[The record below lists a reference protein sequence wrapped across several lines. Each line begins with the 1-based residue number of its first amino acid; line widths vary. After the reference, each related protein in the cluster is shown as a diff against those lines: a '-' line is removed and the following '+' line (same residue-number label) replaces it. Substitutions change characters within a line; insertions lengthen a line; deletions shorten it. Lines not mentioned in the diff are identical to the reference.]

1 MAQIK
6 ETTISGNKPYTAPV
20 DTSVDPY
27 GVQQSGETGAVI
39 QPVASIIDPSNATG
53 YAAGAYDR
61 AVANANIP
69 VTTVT
74 GNNAPASTNTT
85 ADGQPN
91 IPDPYGGE
99 GVNTS
104 QTAATIPLSEDDKRA
119 IAWQTN
125 PGLMDIATEMQN
137 INNNPDLGDAQAP
150 DPYGV
155 NAWDAARDAK
165 LQAIA
170 QTQAVDTGN
179 VGLNTGNGTTG
190 GYTGGGGGTST
201 GGGTTGGT
209 GGNATGGT
217 GTGTNG
223 DQLFQQAATMKFSW
237 DAATDPDYQLN
248 AKQAESQIA
257 SMMTG
262 RNGLWSSVT
271 QNALTTRLFELQ
283 ATYRNAAYDKFKDE
297 RSFYMQMADM
307 QYGREDE
314 AWNRQMESLK
324 YQADREDA
332 AFSKSMQQQNLE
344 LSYARMQFDQQMQK
358 ENQYL
363 SQAQDYVNSKSSLYA
378 QQSGD
383 YNAYLAEWQS
393 TGRANNAVASYFGV
407 SANTSITS
415 TSGKNAIASK
425 GSALSKMYNEV
436 ATVADNTNNYNLLL
450 KNVSDYM
457 SQSQSVTDGGGTAAS
472 APSAVYNQAKSQL
485 YTYTDLTSYRSG
497 FYDSLV
503 NNAQFYL
510 TRMSATEYN
519 ALVALADKRLEYL
532 ANRQE

>member
-1 MAQIK
+1 
-6 ETTISGNKPYTAPV
+6 
-20 DTSVDPY
+20 
-27 GVQQSGETGAVI
+27 
-39 QPVASIIDPSNATG
+39 
-53 YAAGAYDR
+53 
-61 AVANANIP
+61 
-69 VTTVT
+69 
-74 GNNAPASTNTT
+74 
-85 ADGQPN
+85 
-91 IPDPYGGE
+91 
-99 GVNTS
+99 
-104 QTAATIPLSEDDKRA
+104 
-119 IAWQTN
+119 
-125 PGLMDIATEMQN
+125 
-137 INNNPDLGDAQAP
+137 
-150 DPYGV
+150 
-155 NAWDAARDAK
+155 
-165 LQAIA
+165 
-170 QTQAVDTGN
+170 
-179 VGLNTGNGTTG
+179 
-190 GYTGGGGGTST
+190 
-201 GGGTTGGT
+201 
-209 GGNATGGT
+209 
-217 GTGTNG
+217 
-223 DQLFQQAATMKFSW
+223 
-237 DAATDPDYQLN
+237 
-248 AKQAESQIA
+248 
-257 SMMTG
+257 
-262 RNGLWSSVT
+262 
-271 QNALTTRLFELQ
+271 
-283 ATYRNAAYDKFKDE
+283 
-297 RSFYMQMADM
+297 MADM